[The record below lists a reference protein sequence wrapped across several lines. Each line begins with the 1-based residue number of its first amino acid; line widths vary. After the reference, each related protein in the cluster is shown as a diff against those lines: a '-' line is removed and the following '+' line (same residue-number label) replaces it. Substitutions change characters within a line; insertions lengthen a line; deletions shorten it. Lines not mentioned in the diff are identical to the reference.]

1 MLLPLNLMR
10 KFIFLSFLILAIPN
24 FSNAQSDKVTINGY
38 IKDAT
43 SGEELIG
50 VTVYFPE
57 TKKGVVTN
65 AYGFYSITVE
75 KGSYLIRFS
84 YIGYDKIEQSLDL
97 TANKELNI
105 DLAPAVETMQEVVIS
120 AEAADAN
127 VTDLEISTEK
137 IDLVALKSMPS
148 VFGEPDLI
156 KMIQMM
162 PGVITAGE
170 GTSSYF
176 VRGGSADQ
184 NLILIDEAP
193 IYDPSHLF
201 GYISVFNSD
210 VIKESKLYKGGIP
223 SQFGGRLSSILD
235 VRTKDG
241 NNKEFGGSVA
251 IGTLASKA
259 TIQGPI
265 KKDKGS
271 YLLSARRSYA
281 DVFLKI
287 AGNENSVYF
296 YDVNAKVN
304 WKQSN
309 KDRFFAAGYF
319 GRDAFSLGGVF
330 GFDWGNKTGTFRWN
344 HLFSDK
350 LFSNTTFIASQF
362 DYGLELKDPATG
374 FRWTS
379 IINELSFKQ
388 HFNWFISPKNE
399 LDFGYNFAYRKF
411 EPANLDPTTESSI
424 FTSIQLQKLY
434 ALDHGLYV
442 ANKQT
447 VSSKLS
453 LNYGLRLSIFQ
464 NIGPGDVKTYS
475 NPQDNTRP
483 DVIKVDSYEK
493 FEPIITYVNLE
504 PRFSARYMLNDV
516 SSIKLSYNRMVQ
528 NVHLISSGTVPLPFN
543 TWNPSSTYLKPQIAD
558 QIAAGYFRNF
568 NDNMYAVS
576 LEGYYKKMQDVTD
589 FADNA
594 DIFFN
599 EDLATEFRQGD
610 SEAYG
615 LEFQLKKTAGKLTG
629 FINYTWSKS
638 TRIIPG
644 VNNGQ
649 PFKSNFDRRN
659 AINIL
664 ASYSHSERW
673 DFSSTFTYSTGRP
686 ITLPTGQYEYQFYKP
701 SYITERNGYLLPAY
715 HRLDFSAVLTPLKN
729 KNRHIQTK
737 WVFAVYNAY
746 NRNNP
751 FTLFGR
757 DEIVDNEPTG
767 SGKKEFVMIYLF
779 PIVPSVTF
787 NLSF

>member
-1 MLLPLNLMR
+1 MILLSSSAKKFAFLSLLFL
-10 KFIFLSFLILAIPN
+10 FIFSFSQGQ
-24 FSNAQSDKVTINGY
+24 SNKVTLNGY
-38 IKDAT
+38 VRDAT

-57 TKKGVVTN
+57 IKKGVVTN
-65 AYGFYSITVE
+65 AYGFYSFTIE
-75 KGSYLIRFS
+75 KGTYLINFS
-84 YIGYDKIEQSLDL
+84 YVGYNKIENTLEL

-105 DLAPAVETMQEVVIS
+105 ELEPAVETMQEIVIS

-137 IDLVALKSMPS
+137 IDLVALKNMPS

-156 KMIQMM
+156 KMVQMM

-210 VIKESKLYKGGIP
+210 VIKDSKLYKGGIP
-223 SQFGGRLSSILD
+223 SQYGGRLSSILD
-235 VRTKDG
+235 VRTIDG
-241 NNKEFGGSVA
+241 NNKDFGGSVS

-259 TIQGPI
+259 TIEGPI
-265 KKDKGS
+265 KKNKGS

-281 DVFLKI
+281 DVFLKLI
-287 AGNENSVYF
+287 GNENSVYF

-304 WKQSN
+304 WKHSN

-344 HLFSDK
+344 HLFSEK

-379 IINELSFKQ
+379 VINELSFKQ
-388 HFNWFISPKNE
+388 HFNWFVSPKNE
-399 LDFGYNFAYRKF
+399 LDFGYNFSYRKF
-411 EPANLDPTTESSI
+411 EPANLDPTSESSI
-424 FTSIQLQKLY
+424 FTSVQLQNLY
-434 ALDHGLYV
+434 AFDHALYV
-442 ANKQT
+442 GNKQT
-447 VSSKLS
+447 ISSKLT
-453 LNYGLRLSIFQ
+453 LVYGLRLSIFQ

-475 NPQDNTRP
+475 DPQDNTRP
-483 DVIKVDSYEK
+483 EVIKVDTYDK
-493 FEPIITYVNLE
+493 FEPIVTYINLE
-504 PRFSARYMLNDV
+504 PRFSARYLLNDL
-516 SSIKLSYNRMVQ
+516 SSVKFSYNRMVQ
-528 NVHLISSGTVPLPFN
+528 NTHLISSGTVPLPFN

-558 QIAAGYFRNF
+558 QVAAGYFRNF
-568 NDNMYAVS
+568 RDNMFEMSTEAF
-576 LEGYYKKMQDVTD
+576 YKKMQDVTD

-615 LEFQLKKTAGKLTG
+615 LELQLKKNRGKFTG
-629 FINYTWSKS
+629 FINYTWSNS
-638 TRIIPG
+638 VRTIPG
-644 VNNGQ
+644 VNNGNS
-649 PFKSNFDRRN
+649 FRSNYDRRH
-659 AINIL
+659 ALNIM
-664 ASYSHSERW
+664 ASYSHSDRW
-673 DFSSTFTYSTGRP
+673 DFASTFTYSTGRP
-686 ITLPTGQYEYQFYKP
+686 ITLPTGQYEYQYYKP
-701 SYITERNGYLLPAY
+701 SYISERNGYLLPAY

-729 KNRHIQTK
+729 KHRHIQTK

-757 DEIVDNEPTG
+757 DKEVEGEQTG
-767 SGKKEFVMIYLF
+767 EKEFVMIYLF

-787 NLSF
+787 SLSF